1 MTGCPRTT
9 AIGRIY
15 VNTVGTSSVAHF
27 GDNGTTKLSSRA
39 LAVQRAVPEY
49 AHDETK
55 FAAYRIFTRPL
66 LELNTGVSVDFS
78 KEDRESEIRIGCLR
92 AVALSAS
99 SLLRAGVTGPFVART
114 RIKHIRNFNFR
125 DRR

>member
-9 AIGRIY
+9 VIGRLY
-15 VNTVGTSSVAHF
+15 VNTVGTSSVAQF
-27 GDNGTTKLSSRA
+27 GDNGTTRLTSRA

-49 AHDETK
+49 SHDETK

-66 LELNTGVSVDFS
+66 IELDTGLSVEFGKVDCVP
-78 KEDRESEIRIGCLR
+78 EIRIGCLR

-99 SLLRAGVTGPFVART
+99 SLLRAGVTGPFAAET
-114 RIKHIRNFNFR
+114 RIKHIRNFNYR

>member
-9 AIGRIY
+9 VIDRIY

-27 GDNGTTKLSSRA
+27 GDNGTTRLTSRA

-55 FAAYRIFTRPL
+55 FAAYRLFTRPI
-66 LELNTGVSVDFS
+66 LELDTGIRVDFR
-78 KEDRESEIRIGCLR
+78 KEDGVPEIQIGCLR

-99 SLLRAGVTGPFVART
+99 SLLRAGETGPFVAQT
-114 RIKHIRNFNFR
+114 RVKHIRNFNYR